1 MLKNITLTAEEA
13 LIKTAR
19 EKASKQHTTL
29 NNEFRRW
36 LNHYVKQDHVSHDYQ
51 ALMDKLAYAHTTNKI
66 SRDEMNER

>member
-13 LIKTAR
+13 LIKSAR
-19 EKASKQHTTL
+19 EKAHKQHTTL

-36 LNHYVKQDHVSHDYQ
+36 LNHYVKQDEVTGNYQ
-51 ALMDKLAYAHTTNKI
+51 ILMDKLAYACPSDKI